1 MGTKHRLLRR
11 PRAQSREEVIARLRE
26 AMPYLRTQY
35 GVRKLALYGSFR
47 HDTPRRTSDVDLII
61 DTERPLGLEFIE
73 LADYLEQLLGRR
85 VDLTTFACLQR
96 ALQHP
101 VKHRI
106 ADVVQRS
113 LLYVE

>member
-1 MGTKHRLLRR
+1 MGKRQLRFSR
-11 PRAQSREEVIARLRE
+11 VQSREELITRLRE
-26 AMPYLRTQY
+26 ALPYLRARY

-47 HDTPRRTSDVDLII
+47 RDTPRRTSDVDLIV
-61 DTERPLGLEFIE
+61 DTEHPLGLEFIE
-73 LADYLEQLLGRR
+73 MANYLEQLLGRR

-101 VKHRI
+101 GKRLI
-106 ADVVQRS
+106 AESVRRS